1 MALRVWL
8 FKNNIITTGPYKSAS
23 LKGVQELNVLHLVKS
38 ILSYTSVTWKSTPS
52 GWSLSVK
59 AIIQSMPTFFVN

>member
-1 MALRVWL
+1 MALKVWL

-23 LKGVQELNVLHLVKS
+23 PKGVQKLNVLHLVKS
-38 ILSYTSVTWKSTPS
+38 ILSYTSVAWKSTPS

-59 AIIQSMPTFFVN
+59 AIIQSMTTFFVN